1 MVNACHR
8 GLWLLHPWVTTTVSQ
23 GNEPL
28 VQATCKR
35 VITRVL
41 VAMMYL
47 MLLSDDRTLDC
58 LMFMV
63 QVDDGLSGVWNLKMV
78 LWLSEWGI
86 ELVLVDG

>member
-23 GNEPL
+23 GNEPPNA

-41 VAMMYL
+41 VAMIYL
-47 MLLSDDRTLDC
+47 MLLSDDRT

-63 QVDDGLSGVWNLKMV
+63 QVDDGLS
-78 LWLSEWGI
+78 
-86 ELVLVDG
+86 